1 MDKFLIFLLLI
12 SSISCSIDI
21 PKEIVNEY
29 SNIPEE
35 IDFNYHVK
43 PILSDRC
50 FQCHGPDEK
59 TRKAGLR
66 LDIEDIAFSKLKSG
80 KTAFSNSSIYSSEVA
95 HRILSQDKE
104 EVMPPPESKL
114 ILNNKEKAIILK
126 WIDQGASWKE
136 HWSFIKPVLPR
147 VPENIFVN
155 SKIINPIDYFI
166 NRKLNEKNLK
176 FSEKA
181 DKQRLLRRVSMDLTG
196 LPPSIDEINNFINDN
211 SDDSYEKVVDKL
223 LNSVSHAEMLTL
235 DWLDLSRY
243 ADSHGLHADGARTM
257 WPWRDWVINS
267 FKKNMP
273 YDQFVTWQI
282 AGDLFQNPTREQ
294 KLATAFNRN
303 SPMTA
308 EGGAIDEEWR
318 LHYVFD
324 RTETLSTAFLGL
336 TVACAKCHDH
346 KFDPISQK
354 DYYQLASFFNNIRE
368 LGMTGDDGDFGPLM
382 LLPTEEKEK
391 EIEEIKTKIRVK
403 ENEIKSK
410 KNELKKF
417 YSYAENL
424 RNKSSDQKIIFKN
437 LKSNHLI
444 GYYPLDKI
452 KKSSSSNKS
461 KRFII
466 DNNLFSTSESNA
478 DLIDGVKNKALR
490 FSTDIDYLNLEK
502 VPNFE
507 TNDSFSGSFWISTND
522 IDPEKT
528 QHVLGTTGQKNDF
541 WRGWDIYLDNQNF
554 INMRLINV
562 LPTNLIHVKSTEVV
576 KKDVWTHVTFSYDGS
591 SSANGIII
599 YIDGKKSNLE
609 IKVNNLYKSIHP
621 VPVGKKS
628 ESGFPLNIR
637 KKDKR
642 PLRVGRSGMYH
653 SGDKGLFSGKIDDIF
668 LFSKDLTSLESY
680 SIYNSYNISKIKTN
694 DNILKNHWIETDV
707 NIVKN
712 KKKLSDLREK
722 WLKIME
728 PVIEVMVMEE
738 MNKSRDNYLLNRGSY
753 MEPSYKVGIG
763 VPENLPQLDSDL
775 PKNRLGLA
783 KWLFSD
789 ENPLTS
795 RVTVNRYW
803 QMIFGYGLVR
813 TPEDF
818 GVQGMLPTHPELL
831 DWMSIYLIENNWD
844 IKKLLKLMVMSY
856 TYQQKSSWTN
866 ELKELDPDN
875 FYLARSNSYKLP
887 AEIIRDNALA
897 SSGLLVKKVG
907 GPSVKPYQPDGLW
920 IEKNSF
926 SADLYN
932 YKKNSGD
939 SLYRRGIYTFIK
951 RTSPPPSMIALD
963 ATSREVCT
971 VKREKTNTPLQAL
984 VLMNDPQFFEAS
996 RALAERVQKE
1006 GGKSI
1011 ADQIAYGF
1019 KLAISRNPKKEELN
1033 LLKDLYNSQLK
1044 YYQSNPKQAYRVLNV
1059 GDSKFDRSLS
1069 RSKTAALT
1077 MVSNTILNHD
1087 ETYLKR

>member
-1 MDKFLIFLLLI
+1 
-12 SSISCSIDI
+12 
-21 PKEIVNEY
+21 
-29 SNIPEE
+29 
-35 IDFNYHVK
+35 
-43 PILSDRC
+43 
-50 FQCHGPDEK
+50 
-59 TRKAGLR
+59 
-66 LDIEDIAFSKLKSG
+66 
-80 KTAFSNSSIYSSEVA
+80 
-95 HRILSQDKE
+95 
-104 EVMPPPESKL
+104 
-114 ILNNKEKAIILK
+114 
-126 WIDQGASWKE
+126 
-136 HWSFIKPVLPR
+136 
-147 VPENIFVN
+147 
-155 SKIINPIDYFI
+155 
-166 NRKLNEKNLK
+166 
-176 FSEKA
+176 
-181 DKQRLLRRVSMDLTG
+181 
-196 LPPSIDEINNFINDN
+196 
-211 SDDSYEKVVDKL
+211 
-223 LNSVSHAEMLTL
+223 MLTL

-403 ENEIKSK
+403 ENEINSK

-478 DLIDGVKNKALR
+478 DLVDGVKNKALR

-562 LPTNLIHVKSTEVV
+562 LPTNLIHVKSTEVL

-707 NIVKN
+707 NILKN

-738 MNKSRDNYLLNRGSY
+738 MNKTRDNYLLNRGSY

-866 ELKELDPDN
+866 ELKESDPDN

-1011 ADQIAYGF
+1011 SDQIAYGF

-1033 LLKDLYNSQLK
+1033 LLEDLYNSQLK
-1044 YYQSNPKQAYRVLNV
+1044 YYKSNPKQAYRVLNV